1 MQLKVLDPS
10 LLVSQEDF
18 VPVRKFMTSRR
29 SIPPQVLP
37 TSAFENFEDT
47 TVVCEG
53 ALAMFLAGNV
63 IFNTVGIGAISMFWG
78 LVNSLQL
85 IAYFPLLAIILPANS
100 KIAYELTYS
109 IAAFD
114 LIPTDPIS
122 NALEGPLEGLDNTS
136 NHTIH
141 ISEAA

>member
-10 LLVSQEDF
+10 LLVSKDDF

-29 SIPPQVLP
+29 SIPPQALQ
-37 TSAFENFEDT
+37 TSAFETFEDAT
-47 TVVCEG
+47 ILCEG

-63 IFNTVGIGAISMFWG
+63 VFNTVGIGAISMFWG

-114 LIPTDPIS
+114 LIPTDPITD
-122 NALEGPLEGLDNTS
+122 AMEEPLEGLDNTP